1 MAVPTIHEQGS
12 VSSPCRPLHMRRRAP
27 RRQAN
32 RLTVRAGSGASRR
45 TLEALQNVAKYAE
58 ATRATVTL
66 SDGDGRLRF
75 EVTDDGVGFD
85 TGSSS
90 YGTGLQGI
98 ADRLAALGGE
108 VDIRLPLSVGKLT
121 SGRRPVPGRP
131 WRERCRSGFR
141 QAAPPTAAGP
151 LDAPDRRGRGTPRCV
166 PASQRRCPAPL
177 RGRKRSRSRPPPG
190 YRCDKATPRGTGD

>member
-1 MAVPTIHEQGS
+1 
-12 VSSPCRPLHMRRRAP
+12 MRRRAP

-32 RLTVRAGSGASRR
+32 RLTVRAGRGASRR

-75 EVTDDGVGFD
+75 EITDDGVGFD

-108 VDIRLPLSVGKLT
+108 VERVDIRSAPGAGTTVAGALPVGVQAGSPADSSGSV
-121 SGRRPVPGRP
+121 RR
-131 WRERCRSGFR
+131 
-141 QAAPPTAAGP
+141 A
-151 LDAPDRRGRGTPRCV
+151 
-166 PASQRRCPAPL
+166 
-177 RGRKRSRSRPPPG
+177 
-190 YRCDKATPRGTGD
+190 

>member
-1 MAVPTIHEQGS
+1 

-32 RLTVRAGSGASRR
+32 RLTVRAGRGAFRR

-75 EVTDDGVGFD
+75 EVTDDGVGSTRAARHTAPACRGSL
-85 TGSSS
+85 TGS
-90 YGTGLQGI
+90 
-98 ADRLAALGGE
+98 
-108 VDIRLPLSVGKLT
+108 PLSVGKST

-190 YRCDKATPRGTGD
+190 DRCDKATPRGTGD

>member
-1 MAVPTIHEQGS
+1 
-12 VSSPCRPLHMRRRAP
+12 MRRRAP

-32 RLTVRAGSGASRR
+32 RLTVRAGRGASRR

-108 VDIRLPLSVGKLT
+108 VDIRSAPGAGTTVAGALPVGVQAGSPADSRGSV
-121 SGRRPVPGRP
+121 RR
-131 WRERCRSGFR
+131 
-141 QAAPPTAAGP
+141 A
-151 LDAPDRRGRGTPRCV
+151 
-166 PASQRRCPAPL
+166 
-177 RGRKRSRSRPPPG
+177 
-190 YRCDKATPRGTGD
+190 

>member
-1 MAVPTIHEQGS
+1 
-12 VSSPCRPLHMRRRAP
+12 MRRRAP

-32 RLTVRAGSGASRR
+32 RLTVRAGRGASRR

-75 EVTDDGVGFD
+75 EVTDDAGFD

-108 VDIRLPLSVGKLT
+108 VAIRSAPGAGTTVAGA
-121 SGRRPVPGRP
+121 RPVGVQAGSPADS
-131 WRERCRSGFR
+131 SGSV
-141 QAAPPTAAGP
+141 
-151 LDAPDRRGRGTPRCV
+151 RR
-166 PASQRRCPAPL
+166 A
-177 RGRKRSRSRPPPG
+177 
-190 YRCDKATPRGTGD
+190 